1 MRVIVTAYVEA
12 GGPEEA
18 ADAFTP
24 LLEDL
29 GVPVAERWEPVVY
42 DRAPGT
48 YMASA
53 VLADL
58 ADDEGGDREEGRGRP
73 PEGPDARETAV
84 RLAERMRLTGWQVE
98 GDADDAEVVWNG
110 DAQPGE
116 AAPYP
121 GVTWALIE
129 VDPKRGDG
137 DDVPDG
143 PGDASGERSLEGE
156 ALLWTLVITMDEQWW
171 RSTATAVVVVKVA
184 AEDAVEARRIA
195 QETVAPL
202 RAAVHEEPRPLGDG
216 EWRVVFKAF
225 AEAAAD
231 GAAEV
236 PGAVETAGRFAELV
250 RPSGWTIG
258 GGDCGYAV
266 WGRGDAAHD
275 TAGEAGNDTGNGAG
289 NDAGDDTAPGT
300 AAGAAADPVRE
311 IFIAV
316 P

>member
-1 MRVIVTAYVEA
+1 VRSLRVIVTVNVEA
-12 GGPEEA
+12 SGPEEA

-48 YMASA
+48 YLASA
-53 VLADL
+53 VLA
-58 ADDEGGDREEGRGRP
+58 EIPGTGEEGSGRP
-73 PEGPDARETAV
+73 SGDPDARRIAV
-84 RLAERMRLTGWQVE
+84 RLAGRMRLTGWQVD

-110 DAQPGE
+110 DAQPRE
-116 AAPYP
+116 ALPYP

-129 VDPKRGDG
+129 VDPAEGTHGDG
-137 DDVPDG
+137 DARADPVD
-143 PGDASGERSLEGE
+143 DASGERSLEGE
-156 ALLWTLVITMDEQWW
+156 AFLWTLVITMDEQWW
-171 RSTATAVVVVKVA
+171 SSTATAVVVVKVA
-184 AEDAVEARRIA
+184 AEDAVEARRLA
-195 QETVAPL
+195 LAAVAPL
-202 RAAVHEEPRPLGDG
+202 EAAVHEEPRLLDDG

-225 AEAAAD
+225 AAAGAD
-231 GAAEV
+231 GAAGV
-236 PGAVETAGRFAELV
+236 PTSVETAGRFAELV

-266 WGRGDAAHD
+266 WGRGDLLTDAA
-275 TAGEAGNDTGNGAG
+275 T
-289 NDAGDDTAPGT
+289 DA
-300 AAGAAADPVRE
+300 AADAAADPVRE